1 MSSSGLIYA
10 VIVGAWAAYLVPMW
24 LRRQDELNEARP
36 TERFSTAIRLLSGKA
51 GMERRYA
58 KDAERREAREAR
70 ETDDPS
76 VPEAR
81 GGAASARSGPAQ
93 SEGYDD
99 DAHRREPDA
108 AEEAVDVR
116 GFADPKT
123 KVSALG
129 SEMPTEV
136 RAYRPAERHGR
147 TAGPEA
153 DDLRGQRRQ
162 ETRESEDAHDGRRAG
177 PRRAVRGR
185 QGQPGPHGP
194 LGEHGPAVGRG
205 AGRAAA
211 DGAQE
216 PPGSHGPQG
225 PYGEPGAGHERLARE
240 QAAPGAAGETAPSG
254 AEARATAL
262 DAQRAKQA
270 KQAKRARLLARRR
283 RTTMLLFL
291 GFTAGAVVAA
301 IGGLA
306 LLWAP
311 AVPAVLLSAYIAH
324 LRAQERR
331 RFASAMDRQRA
342 EAAARVLREHGPRGG
357 GSPGSGSPGPSSG
370 PRQAAH
376 HEAETGHESGPGR
389 GGRVTRTGR
398 STSRDARAG
407 FDAPDEAQNASGDP
421 HGDPYGELRHE
432 AAPDEELQE
441 GRARTRAEE
450 QEAAER
456 RALVEQTDHAEWVD
470 QQRARDRESAEGEG
484 WEPVPVPL
492 PTYVSAP
499 VAPRTTRG
507 VDLEAPDTWSSA
519 RSSTAPAAEQ
529 APAPSDR
536 PESED
541 SPRPRRPRDRN
552 RTPLFDQYEQEE
564 RPRAANE

>member
-1 MSSSGLIYA
+1 MGSCNPLYRVRVSSSGLIYA

-76 VPEAR
+76 VPDAR
-81 GGAASARSGPAQ
+81 GGVASARSGPAE
-93 SEGYDD
+93 SDGYDD
-99 DAHRREPDA
+99 DAHRRAPGAA

-123 KVSALG
+123 MVSALG

-136 RAYRPAERHGR
+136 RAYRPAERPAR
-147 TAGPEA
+147 TAEPAAGPSRE
-153 DDLRGQRRQ
+153 QRRQ
-162 ETRESEDAHDGRRAG
+162 EARESGGVHDERRPGPERAARGRRRRQDPPGEYGERGSYAERRAG
-177 PRRAVRGR
+177 
-185 QGQPGPHGP
+185 
-194 LGEHGPAVGRG
+194 RG
-205 AGRAAA
+205 AP
-211 DGAQE
+211 DGAPE
-216 PPGSHGPQG
+216 AHRPHDS
-225 PYGEPGAGHERLARE
+225 YGEPGAGQDQPGRE
-240 QAAPGAAGETAPSG
+240 QAAPGSSHDTSTSG
-254 AEARATAL
+254 AEARAAAL
-262 DAQRAKQA
+262 EAKRA

-301 IGGLA
+301 VGGLA

-311 AVPAVLLSAYIAH
+311 AVPALLLSAYIAH
-324 LRAQERR
+324 LRSQERR

-342 EAAARVLREHGPRGG
+342 EAAAHVPHERGPRGG
-357 GSPGSGSPGPSSG
+357 GSPGPSSG
-370 PRQAAH
+370 QRQSAH
-376 HEAETGHESGPGR
+376 REVEAGLEPDSGR
-389 GGRVTRTGR
+389 GGRVARTGR
-398 STSRDARAG
+398 SESRNARAG
-407 FDAPDEAQNASGDP
+407 FDAPDEASNASEDP
-421 HGDPYGELRHE
+421 HGEPSHE
-432 AAPDEELQE
+432 AAPGEEQA
-441 GRARTRAEE
+441 GRARSRAEE

-470 QQRARDRESAEGEG
+470 QQRARDRENAEGEG

-519 RSSTAPAAEQ
+519 RSSTVPATDQ
-529 APAPSDR
+529 APTSSDQ
-536 PESED
+536 PESEQ
-541 SPRPRRPRDRN
+541 SHRPRRTRDRN